1 MKRIIIIL
9 LIYSVNCLVYAK
21 TGKEIIAENGFRTN
35 VPPML
40 ETHWSQDGGENSM
53 LPQNENG
60 TFAKTGCG
68 ATALAQILRYWKQP
82 ASGIGNNFYY
92 WKEIPGKEKV
102 LYADFRNT
110 HYDWENMIPVYKNNT
125 SAKQEQI
132 NAVSTLM
139 AHIGIALEMRYWKN
153 MSNETATQIEY
164 IHTVLKKY
172 YGYNQNSTLVRYI
185 NGAYTM
191 DEWLSMIYRELSEG
205 RPVLMGGTSAGNGN
219 HIFVADGYDEEGKVH
234 LNLGHAN
241 KNNEDKYYDLTR
253 TDQTYTKD
261 MRMILGICPE
271 TLEGELTTVYIST
284 SGTLI
289 DVLGGE
295 INSKRVCRLKISGR
309 INNDDIQLLEELTR
323 TTTGQLSY
331 IDISQCVVEGNVIGN
346 SAFNDT
352 KGRKENN
359 YTLQQIILPESIERI
374 QSYAFKNCC
383 GLYSINIPQHVQFI
397 GKGAF
402 FNCRYLNEMYL
413 PNSLSSVDQ
422 NPFVYDKFDSYEIA
436 SDNPFFQINN
446 NALLDKDGKKLYSMQ
461 YKCFDEYRIPNG
473 VEVIEQQAFVKCCM
487 MTSLVL
493 PASLKQIK
501 GNAFIECH
509 SLTDVYSH
517 ATTAPALNNGFDS
530 SVSKCILH
538 VPAGCIG
545 EYEQKGWTMFAQIVD
560 DVQKSYSDII
570 AENGFQTEVQPLI
583 STLWSKDDE
592 VLSSKF
598 PNYNDGATTQKM
610 IASNGAITMAQIMK
624 HWQYPSFG
632 KNQLFF
638 TQPMQEE
645 NVSFSADFSS
655 THYDWNKMLNDCN
668 NASLLNAQQKNAVS
682 ELVYHCAV
690 ATFNKQV
697 PAYKDGA
704 TQMEYCS
711 SALKKF
717 FGYNS
722 DMHLLNSAFYELNDW
737 VTIIYKELSEG
748 RPIMVESIK
757 EGNDNVYIIDG
768 YSSDGMLH
776 IKRDGMESFLSP
788 DDVSV
793 YSPNIRI
800 LIGITP
806 EEKVEETVNINLS
819 SAGSL
824 AEALGDD
831 SKTITKLKL
840 TGPINAN
847 DFSLLKKMA
856 QLETGQ
862 LYSIDLSEATI
873 EDNNVNAYSFQY
885 CDLLQYVTLPSGL
898 DKIGRHGFSYCYNL
912 LSIEFPQIKAIDNYA
927 FFFCRYLN
935 NVCIPSSMNTIGDN
949 PFASNK
955 MNRFTVEEGSIFKV
969 SNHTLQSNNGQ
980 IIYSCLGDVGG
991 YFEIPNMVKKV
1002 RNMAFRGCDGIT
1014 SLVIPESVT
1023 SIGTYSFY
1031 ECYNIKDV
1039 YCYSTTAPTLSSD
1052 LESYAFYPEY
1062 ATCTLHVPEGCISE
1076 YEQKYWDKFMQ
1087 IVDDLPNSATT
1098 IDSNT
1103 IVNVGKK
1110 GKRYNLLGEE
1120 VENICPQRIYIVK
1133 ETNGKVKKIILR

>member
-9 LIYSVNCLVYAK
+9 LTCSVNYLVFAK
-21 TGKEIIAENGFRTN
+21 TGKEIIAKNGYQPY
-35 VPPML
+35 VLPML

-102 LYADFRNT
+102 LYADFGNT
-110 HYDWENMIPVYKNNT
+110 HYDWENMIPVYKNNA

-205 RPVLMGGTSAGNGN
+205 RPVLMGGTSSGNGN
-219 HIFVADGYDEEGKVH
+219 HIFVADGYDEEGKIH

-261 MRMILGICPE
+261 MRMILGIFPE
-271 TLEGELTTVYIST
+271 NLESELTTVNVST
-284 SGTLI
+284 PGTLI

-295 INSKRVCRLKISGR
+295 INSKRVCRLKIWGR

-402 FNCRYLNEMYL
+402 FNCRYLNEMCL

-422 NPFVYDKFDSYEIA
+422 NPFVYNKFDYFEIA

-487 MTSLVL
+487 ITSLTL
-493 PASLKQIK
+493 PSSLKQIK
-501 GNAFIECH
+501 SDAFIECH

-517 ATTAPALNNGFDS
+517 ATTAPTLNSGFDT
-530 SVSKCILH
+530 SVSNCILH
-538 VPAGCIG
+538 VPAGCIE
-545 EYEQKGWTMFAQIVD
+545 EYQQKGWTMFAQIVD
-560 DVQKSYSDII
+560 DVETTNSDII
-570 AENGFQTEVQPLI
+570 AENGFKAEVSPLLQTK
-583 STLWSKDDE
+583 WSKNDE
-592 VLSSKF
+592 VLSAKF
-598 PNYNDGATTQKM
+598 PEYNDGTTTQR
-610 IASNGAITMAQIMK
+610 ITPSSVAVSMAQVMNY
-624 HWQYPSFG
+624 WQARISG
-632 KNQLFF
+632 KDKLFF
-638 TQPMQEE
+638 AQHNKGDAM
-645 NVSFSADFSS
+645 FSADFSS
-655 THYDWNKMLNDCN
+655 AHYDWNNMVDDCSNAN
-668 NASLLNAQQKNAVS
+668 NLNAQQRNAVA

-690 ATFNKQV
+690 ATFDKEL
-697 PAYKDGA
+697 PANKDGA
-704 TQMEYCS
+704 TQLEYCS

-717 FGYNS
+717 FGFNP
-722 DMHLLNSAFYELNDW
+722 DMHLLSSRFYELEEW
-737 VTIIYKELSEG
+737 IKIIYKELSEG
-748 RPIMVESIK
+748 RPVMVECVNSDYD
-757 EGNDNVYIIDG
+757 EVYIIDG
-768 YSSDGMLH
+768 YNSEGLLH
-776 IKRDGMESFLSP
+776 VIRDGADSYLSP
-788 DDVSV
+788 DDASI
-793 YSPNIRI
+793 YANNISI
-800 LIGITP
+800 LVGVTP
-806 EEKVEETVNINLS
+806 DEIIEDPVIVHLS
-819 SAGSL
+819 SAGTLVANL
-824 AEALGDD
+824 ADK
-831 SKTITKLKL
+831 STTVTKLKL
-840 TGPINAN
+840 TGTLN
-847 DFSLLKKMA
+847 DSDIAALKGMTQYGK
-856 QLETGQ
+856 GQ
-862 LYSIDLSEATI
+862 LYYLDLSEAAI
-873 EDNNVNAYSFQY
+873 EGNALNGYSFQY
-885 CDLLQYVTLPSGL
+885 CDLLQYIKLPSNL
-898 DKIGRHGFSYCYNL
+898 EQIGRHGFSYCYNL
-912 LSIEFPQIKAIDNYA
+912 LNIEFPNIKDIDNYA
-927 FFFCRYLN
+927 FFFCRYLDD
-935 NVCIPSSMNTIGDN
+935 VSIPSTLSSIGDN
-949 PFASNK
+949 PFGSNK
-955 MNRFTVEEGSIFKV
+955 MNHFTTENNNVFKYEGSALK
-969 SNHTLQSNNGQ
+969 SLNGQ
-980 IIYSCLGDVGG
+980 ILYSCLGS
-991 YFEIPNMVKKV
+991 FEGEYVIPEGVTKV

-1014 SLVIPESVT
+1014 SLVIPET
-1023 SIGTYSFY
+1023 IRSIGTYSFY
-1031 ECYNIKDV
+1031 ECYNLKNV
-1039 YCYSTTAPTLSSD
+1039 YCYSTTAPSLSSD
-1052 LESYAFYPEY
+1052 MDSYAFYPEC
-1062 ATCTLHVPEGCISE
+1062 ATCTLHVPAGCVTE
-1076 YEQKYWDKFMQ
+1076 YTQKNWDKFAK
-1087 IVDDLPNSATT
+1087 IVDDIVTEGINSVSGLVESEGKIYSVDGLQVSKPLPNH
-1098 IDSNT
+1098 
-1103 IVNVGKK
+1103 
-1110 GKRYNLLGEE
+1110 
-1120 VENICPQRIYIVK
+1120 IYIIK
-1133 ETNGKVKKIILR
+1133 DRNGNSKKYVER